1 MVLSTWVVHFT
12 LQRPKSEQQKWSWS
26 SKMKLDVM
34 TGRKKQVLFH

>member
-1 MVLSTWVVHFT
+1 MVLSTWAHFT

-26 SKMKLDVM
+26 SRMKLEVM